1 MDDIV
6 KYLSTSDTFLNELLE
21 ISRISA
27 LEEMASGMAHELAQ
41 PLGAIATFS
50 NAAERML
57 NRPEPLVAR
66 ALDVL
71 SQISHEALTAGER
84 LQGIRHLFAQ
94 PRIQQTRCQMSD
106 ILAEV
111 RPVLDSAALRVNV
124 GLRVDLPAALPD
136 VRVDRLRI
144 EHVLLALV
152 KNAVDAS
159 ASIVGE
165 RVVSIDVSAQRY
177 TVETGISDL
186 GDGVSPEVE
195 AKLFRAFFTTK
206 EKGTGLGLA
215 SCRAIIESHD
225 GTIGFQNV
233 PTGGVRFWFRLP
245 IAQD

>member
-6 KYLSTSDTFLNELLE
+6 KNLSSSDTFLNELLE
-21 ISRISA
+21 TSRIST

-41 PLGAIATFS
+41 PLGAVATFS

-66 ALDVL
+66 ALEVL
-71 SQISHEALTAGER
+71 QQISHEALSAGER

-94 PRIQQTRCQMSD
+94 PSNQQTRCQMTD

-111 RPVLDSAALRVNV
+111 RPVLEGLALRGNAV
-124 GLRVDLPAALPD
+124 LQIDLPDVLPD
-136 VRVDRLRI
+136 VRVERLRI
-144 EHVLLALV
+144 QHVLLALV

-159 ASIVGE
+159 ASISGE
-165 RVVSIDVSAQRY
+165 RAIRIDVSAQRY
-177 TVETGISDL
+177 TVETGVSDF
-186 GDGVSPEVE
+186 GNGVPPGAE

-215 SCRAIIESHD
+215 TCRAIIESHD
-225 GTIGFQNV
+225 GKIGYQNL
-233 PTGGVRFWFRLP
+233 PTAGVRFWFRLP